1 MAPIPNREHR
11 LDLLTDELRLA
22 PAPNPNLFIKVIMDA
37 CVRLPVL
44 YMAGTAVRIE
54 QLVRA
59 GAWSDAAFAMIEYEL
74 PAWKL
79 RRLVYQEGEWL
90 CSLSKELNVPE
101 QIDETADGIHDV
113 MPLAI
118 LSAFIEARR
127 LTDASWTIGS
137 LTAQSL
143 PLPSDDVVCCENF
156 A

>member
-1 MAPIPNREHR
+1 MALIPNREHR
-11 LDLLTDELRLA
+11 LDRLTDELRLA
-22 PAPNPNLFIKVIMDA
+22 PAPNPNLFIKVTMDA
-37 CVRLPVL
+37 CICLSVL
-44 YMAGTAVRIE
+44 YMAGTAVRIK
-54 QLVRA
+54 QLIKAR
-59 GAWSDAAFAMIEYEL
+59 AWSDAAFAVIEYEL
-74 PAWKL
+74 PTWKL

-90 CSLSKELNVPE
+90 CSLSKQLNMPE

-127 LTDASWTIGS
+127 MTDASRTIGS

-143 PLPSDDVVCCENF
+143 PPPSDDVICCENF